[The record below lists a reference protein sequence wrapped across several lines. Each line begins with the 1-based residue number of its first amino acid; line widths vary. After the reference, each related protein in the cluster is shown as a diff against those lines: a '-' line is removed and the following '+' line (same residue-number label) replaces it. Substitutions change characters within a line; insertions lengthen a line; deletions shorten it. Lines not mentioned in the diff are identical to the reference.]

1 MFNNGNLYKTCA
13 TGISIQVSSFQV
25 WQLLQ
30 KNQGV
35 ERHERIVET
44 EPCRDGEGDHPA
56 EHK

>member
-1 MFNNGNLYKTCA
+1 MSNNGNLYKTCA
-13 TGISIQVSSFQV
+13 TGIGIQVSSVQV

-35 ERHERIVET
+35 EKHERIVET
-44 EPCRDGEGDHPA
+44 EPCRDGERDHPA